1 MPLEGLKGRRAL
13 VTGSSSGI
21 GTDIAKMLIAE
32 GSSVVMVASSPAG
45 KVHTNMLKVHQVGE
59 LPG

>member
-1 MPLEGLKGRRAL
+1 MIALMDRGVRDAGLA
-13 VTGSSSGI
+13 
-21 GTDIAKMLIAE
+21 DE

-59 LPG
+59 AAG